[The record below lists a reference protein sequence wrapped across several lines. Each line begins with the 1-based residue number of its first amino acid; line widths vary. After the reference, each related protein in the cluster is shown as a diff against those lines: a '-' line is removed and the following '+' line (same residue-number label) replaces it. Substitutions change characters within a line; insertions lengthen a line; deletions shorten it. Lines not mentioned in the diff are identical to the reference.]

1 MLTQYV
7 PVLLLIGF
15 VSIIAV
21 LMLLLSQLVSPQ
33 RPTALKAAPYE
44 SGMPPLGG
52 TRERFSVKFYLIAM
66 LFIIFDIE
74 VVFLIPWGVAFRQLG
89 LTGLMAMALFILI
102 LEVGHAYAWKRGA
115 LDWDR

>member
-7 PVLLLIGF
+7 PILLLLGF
-15 VSIIAV
+15 VVINAV
-21 LMLLLSQLVSPQ
+21 GMLVLSQLVSPQ
-33 RPTALKAAPYE
+33 RPTVLKASPYE

-89 LTGLMAMALFILI
+89 LTGLVAMGIFILI

-115 LDWDR
+115 LDWDQ